1 MHVLSTEKLW
11 ETFEKRLKF
20 PERQVIHKRC
30 FFILILSL
38 FLAQNNL
45 FAQQP
50 PPTGDTSRVQILN
63 AATGEIIVFKNES
76 AKKFK
81 GKVVLRQKDATL
93 YCDSAILDNSE
104 NVYARGHVVIKQT
117 DTVSI
122 FADSVIFHGFS
133 RTADLFGDVVL
144 VNNDKKLF
152 TNKLNYDLNRKVA
165 TYNSKATLDNGRTQL
180 TSKRG
185 QYFVSTSQALFKE
198 QVLVV
203 DRDFDMKTDTL
214 KFDAKNSIATFL
226 APTLIYLRDTAQ
238 FYTEEGFYNMQNDN
252 AAFTKTPQY
261 QKLNQVATADTMLYD
276 GKTTIITLKGNAL
289 TKDSGK
295 EATANSIRYNRKT
308 EESQLEGNAHFVD
321 EKQNIISDTIVYH
334 PKTKTY
340 ATRGRSKIVNEA
352 QILEA
357 DLVDFDSQDS
367 IGIAIG
373 NVFWQDTASKTSL
386 RCEKMQYDQRR
397 DYIKAGG
404 GRPILS
410 SLVEKDTLWLRA
422 DTIITFKQKPTDT
435 ARSLIAYYKVRMY
448 KTNFQSVC
456 DSLFYSEQD
465 SIFRLFKDPI
475 VWSDTSQLSGDTM
488 RIMMK
493 NKKIDRVFLKN
504 NAFIIN
510 STDEAFFNQ
519 IKGREITAEFE
530 GDDLRRMFVEG
541 NAESVYY
548 ALDEK
553 GGYVSVNKMICSRML
568 VLFGDNKVDGIK
580 FYAQPKATMFP
591 MKQANHDDL
600 KMKGFRWEK
609 KLRPKNRLDL

>member
-1 MHVLSTEKLW
+1 MSLFSNTQYLLLNFKL
-11 ETFEKRLKF
+11 KKS
-20 PERQVIHKRC
+20 C
-30 FFILILSL
+30 FFLFILS
-38 FLAQNNL
+38 FLLCQQSI
-45 FAQQP
+45 FAQTLPTSQ

-93 YCDSAILDNSE
+93 YCDSAILDNAE

-152 TNKLNYDLNRKVA
+152 TNKMNYNLNTKVA
-165 TYNSKATLDNGRTQL
+165 TYNTKATLDNGQSQL

-185 QYFVSTSQALFKE
+185 QYNVSTSQAFFKE

-203 DRDFDMKTDTL
+203 DKDFDMKTDTL
-214 KFDAKNSIATFL
+214 NFDAKNNIATFL

-238 FYTEEGFYNMQNDN
+238 FYTEKGFYDMQNDK
-252 AAFTKTPQY
+252 AEFTQTPQY
-261 QKLNQVATADTMLYD
+261 QKKNQIATADTMLYD
-276 GKTTIITLKGNAL
+276 GKTTIITLKGKAF
-289 TKDSGK
+289 TKDSAR
-295 EATANSIRYNRKT
+295 EATANTIRYNRRT
-308 EESQLEGNAHFVD
+308 EESQLEGQAHYVD
-321 EKQNIISDTIVYH
+321 EKQNIISDTIIYQ

-357 DLVDFDSQDS
+357 DLVDFDSKDS
-367 IGIAIG
+367 VGIAVG
-373 NVFWQDTASKTSL
+373 NVFWQDTASKTTL
-386 RCEKMQYDQRR
+386 RCAKMQYDQRK
-397 DYIKAGG
+397 DFIKAGG

-410 SLVEKDTLWLRA
+410 SLVENDTLWLRA
-422 DTIITFKQKPTDT
+422 DTIITFKQKQTDT

-448 KTNFQSVC
+448 KKNFQSVC

-475 VWSDTSQLSGDTM
+475 VWSDTSQLTGDTM

-504 NAFIIN
+504 NAFILN
-510 STDEAFFNQ
+510 STDENFYNQ
-519 IKGREITAEFE
+519 IKGREITAEFD

-548 ALDEK
+548 VLDDANA
-553 GGYVSVNKMICSRML
+553 YTSVNKMICSRML

-580 FYAQPKATMFP
+580 FYTKPTATMFP
-591 MKQANHDDL
+591 MKQADHEGL

-609 KLRPKNRLDL
+609 KRRPKSQSDL

>member
-1 MHVLSTEKLW
+1 MLQLSINK
-11 ETFEKRLKF
+11 
-20 PERQVIHKRC
+20 PS
-30 FFILILSL
+30 FFTVNRTTYRFLILVLSL
-38 FLAQNNL
+38 FLIQKNA
-45 FAQQP
+45 FAQTSTS
-50 PPTGDTSRVQILN
+50 PTGDTSRVQILN
-63 AATGEIIVFKNES
+63 AATGEIIIFKNES

-104 NVYARGHVVIKQT
+104 NVYARGHVVMKQT

-122 FADSVIFHGFS
+122 FADSVIFKGFS
-133 RTADLFGDVVL
+133 RTAELFGDVVL

-152 TNKLNYDLNRKVA
+152 TNKLNYDLNRKIA
-165 TYNSKATLDNGRTQL
+165 TYNTKGTLDNGRTQM
-180 TSKRG
+180 TSRRG
-185 QYFVSTSQALFKE
+185 QYNVSTSQAFFKE

-203 DRDFDMKTDTL
+203 DKDFDLKTDTL
-214 KFDAKNSIATFL
+214 NFDAKNNIATFL

-238 FYTEEGFYNMQNDN
+238 FYTEAGFYDLAKDN

-261 QKLNQVATADTMLYD
+261 QKGNQIATADTMLYD
-276 GKTTIITLKGNAL
+276 GKTTIITLKGNAV
-289 TKDSGK
+289 TRDVGK

-308 EESQLEGNAHFVD
+308 EESQLEGNAHFRD
-321 EKQNIISDTIVYH
+321 EKQNIVSDTIIYQ

-357 DLVDFDSQDS
+357 DLVDFDSKDS

-373 NVFWQDTASKTSL
+373 NVFWQDTASKTTL
-386 RCEKMQYDQRR
+386 RCEKMQYDQRK
-397 DYIKAGG
+397 DFIKAGG

-410 SLVEKDTLWLRA
+410 SLIENDTLWLRA
-422 DTIITFKQKPTDT
+422 DTIITFKQKVTDT

-475 VWSDTSQLSGDTM
+475 VWSDTSQLTGDTM
-488 RIMMK
+488 RILMK

-530 GDDLRRMFVEG
+530 ADNLRRMFVEG

-548 ALDEK
+548 AVDEK

-580 FYAQPKATMFP
+580 FYTQPKATMFP

>member
-1 MHVLSTEKLW
+1 MLLLSVKEFL
-11 ETFEKRLKF
+11 L
-20 PERQVIHKRC
+20 IHFNSKKRC
-30 FFILILSL
+30 FFIAVLSL
-38 FLAQNNL
+38 FLVQKNL
-45 FAQQP
+45 FAQTQP
-50 PPTGDTSRVQILN
+50 LPTGDTSRVQILN

-152 TNKLNYDLNRKVA
+152 TNKLNYDLNRKIA

-185 QYFVSTSQALFKE
+185 QYNVSTNQAFFKE

-203 DRDFDMKTDTL
+203 DKDFDMKTDTL
-214 KFDAKNSIATFL
+214 NFDAKNNIATFL

-238 FYTEEGFYNMQNDN
+238 FYTEQGFYDLNKDN

-261 QKLNQVATADTMLYD
+261 QKNNQIATADTMLYD
-276 GKTTIITLKGNAL
+276 GKTTIITLRGNAL
-289 TKDSGK
+289 TRDAGK
-295 EATANSIRYNRKT
+295 EATASSIRYNRKT
-308 EESQLEGNAHFVD
+308 EESQLEGNAHFKD
-321 EKQNIISDTIVYH
+321 EKQNIVSDTIVYQ

-357 DLVDFDSQDS
+357 DLVDFDSKDS
-367 IGIAIG
+367 IGIAKG
-373 NVFWQDTASKTSL
+373 NVFWQDTASKTTL
-386 RCEKMQYDQRR
+386 RCQTMQYDQRK

-404 GRPILS
+404 GRPILG

-422 DTIITFKQKPTDT
+422 DTIITFKQKATDT

-504 NAFIIN
+504 NSFIVN

-530 GDDLRRMFVEG
+530 ADNLRRMFVEG

-580 FYAQPKATMFP
+580 FYTQPKATMFP

>member
-1 MHVLSTEKLW
+1 MS
-11 ETFEKRLKF
+11 
-20 PERQVIHKRC
+20 I
-30 FFILILSL
+30 FFV
-38 FLAQNNL
+38 QQNL
-45 FAQQP
+45 FAQQLT
-50 PPTGDTSRVQILN
+50 PTGDTSRVQILN
-63 AATGEIIVFKNES
+63 ATTGEIIVFKNES

-93 YCDSAILDNSE
+93 YCDSAILDNAE

-133 RTADLFGDVVL
+133 RTADLFGDVIL
-144 VNNDKKLF
+144 VNNDKKIF
-152 TNKLNYDLNRKVA
+152 ANKLNYDLNRKIA
-165 TYNSKATLDNGRTQL
+165 TYNNKATLDNGRTQL

-185 QYFVSTSQALFKE
+185 QYFVSTSQALFKD

-203 DRDFDMKTDTL
+203 DKDFDMKTDTL
-214 KFDAKNSIATFL
+214 KFDAQKNIATFL
-226 APTLIYLRDTAQ
+226 APTLIYLRDSAQ
-238 FYTEEGFYNMQNDN
+238 FYTEEGFYDLQNDN

-261 QKLNQVATADTMLYD
+261 QKLNQLATADTMLYD
-276 GKTTIITLKGNAL
+276 GKTTVITLKGNAV
-289 TKDSGK
+289 TKDTVK
-295 EATANSIRYNRKT
+295 EATANTIRYNRKT

-321 EKQNIISDTIVYH
+321 EKQNILSDTIVYH

-340 ATRGRSKIVNEA
+340 TTRGRSRIVNEA

-367 IGIAIG
+367 IGIAKG

-397 DYIKAGG
+397 EYIKAGG

-410 SLVEKDTLWLRA
+410 SLMEKDTLWLRA
-422 DTIITFKQKPTDT
+422 DTIITFKQKQSDT
-435 ARSLIAYYKVRMY
+435 ARSLIAYHKVRMY
-448 KTNFQSVC
+448 KSNFQSVC

-488 RIMMK
+488 RIMLK

-591 MKQANHDDL
+591 MKQANHDEL

>member
-1 MHVLSTEKLW
+1 MRQLSVKKNLFLNFNALQNCLLVAVLSVFLMPKNT
-11 ETFEKRLKF
+11 
-20 PERQVIHKRC
+20 
-30 FFILILSL
+30 
-38 FLAQNNL
+38 LAQIQTL
-45 FAQQP
+45 

-63 AATGEIIVFKNES
+63 ATTGEIIVSKNES

-93 YCDSAILDNSE
+93 YCDSAILDNAE
-104 NVYARGHVVIKQT
+104 NVFARGHVVIKQT
-117 DTVSI
+117 DSVSI
-122 FADSVIFHGFS
+122 FADSVVFKAFS
-133 RTADLFGDVVL
+133 RTADLFGDVIL

-152 TNKLNYDLNRKVA
+152 TNKLNYDLNRKIA
-165 TYNSKATLDNGRTQL
+165 TYNTKATLDNGRTQL
-180 TSKRG
+180 TSRRG
-185 QYFVSTSQALFKE
+185 QYNVSTSQAFFKE

-203 DRDFDMKTDTL
+203 DKDFDMKTDTL
-214 KFDAKNSIATFL
+214 NFDAKNNIATFL
-226 APTLIYLRDTAQ
+226 APTLIYLRDTSE
-238 FYTEEGFYNMQNDN
+238 FYTEEGFYDLNKDN

-261 QKLNQVATADTMLYD
+261 RKKNQVATADTMLYD
-276 GKTTIITLKGNAL
+276 GKTTIITLKGNAV
-289 TKDSGK
+289 TRDAGK

-321 EKQNIISDTIVYH
+321 EKQNIVSDTIVYQ

-340 ATRGRSKIVNEA
+340 ATRGRSKIINDA

-357 DLVDFDSQDS
+357 DLVDFDSKDS
-367 IGIAIG
+367 IGIAKG
-373 NVFWQDTASKTSL
+373 NVFWQDTASKTTL

-404 GRPILS
+404 GRPILG

-422 DTIITFKQKPTDT
+422 DTIITFKQKATDT

-448 KTNFQSVC
+448 KSNFQSVC

-504 NAFIIN
+504 NAFIVN
-510 STDEAFFNQ
+510 STDETFFNQ

-530 GDDLRRMFVEG
+530 ADNLRRMFVEG

-591 MKQANHDDL
+591 MKQADHDGL

>member
-1 MHVLSTEKLW
+1 MLGLSIN
-11 ETFEKRLKF
+11 TFLFLTVKPIRF
-20 PERQVIHKRC
+20 R
-30 FFILILSL
+30 FLIAVLSL
-38 FLAQNNL
+38 FLCLQNT
-45 FAQQP
+45 FAQIQP
-50 PPTGDTSRVQILN
+50 TTPPTGDTSRVQILN

-93 YCDSAILDNSE
+93 YCDSAILDNAE

-122 FADSVIFHGFS
+122 FADSVIFHAFS
-133 RTADLFGDVVL
+133 RTADLFGDVIL

-152 TNKLNYDLNRKVA
+152 TNKLNYDLNRKIA
-165 TYNSKATLDNGRTQL
+165 TYNTKGTLDNGQTQM

-185 QYFVSTSQALFKE
+185 QYNVSTGEAFFKE

-203 DRDFDMKTDTL
+203 DKDFDLKTDTL
-214 KFDAKNSIATFL
+214 NFNAKNNVATFL
-226 APTLIYLRDTAQ
+226 APTLIYMRDTAQ
-238 FYTEEGFYNMQNDN
+238 FYTEKGFYDLQNNN
-252 AAFTKTPQY
+252 AAFTQTPQY
-261 QKLNQVATADTMLYD
+261 QKKNQVATADTMLYD
-276 GKTTIITLKGNAL
+276 GKTTIITLRGNAL
-289 TKDSGK
+289 TKDSARK
-295 EATANSIRYNRKT
+295 ATANTIRYNRRT
-308 EESQLEGNAHFVD
+308 EESQLEGNARFID
-321 EKQNIISDTIVYH
+321 EKQNIVSDTIVYQ

-340 ATRGRSKIVNEA
+340 ATRGRSKIINEA

-357 DLVDFDSQDS
+357 DLVDFDSKDS
-367 IGIAIG
+367 IGIAKG
-373 NVFWQDTASKTSL
+373 NVFWQDTASKTTL
-386 RCEKMQYDQRR
+386 RCEKMQYDQRK
-397 DYIKAGG
+397 DYIKASG

-422 DTIITFKQKPTDT
+422 DTIITYKQKQTDT

-448 KTNFQSVC
+448 KNNFQSVC

-510 STDEAFFNQ
+510 STDEFFYNQ
-519 IKGREITAEFE
+519 IKGREITAEFD
-530 GDDLRRMFVEG
+530 GDDLRRMFVDG

-548 ALDEK
+548 VLDEK
-553 GGYVSVNKMICSRML
+553 NAYTSVNKMICSRML

-580 FYAQPKATMFP
+580 FYTQPKATMFP
-591 MKQANHDDL
+591 MKQADHDGL

-609 KLRPKNRLDL
+609 KRRPKSRLDL

>member
-1 MHVLSTEKLW
+1 MHPLSVKDCL
-11 ETFEKRLKF
+11 FLNASK
-20 PERQVIHKRC
+20 KRC
-30 FFILILSL
+30 FFIAVLSL
-38 FLAQNNL
+38 FLLQKNLIAQT
-45 FAQQP
+45 QP
-50 PPTGDTSRVQILN
+50 PPPATGDTSRVQILN

-93 YCDSAILDNSE
+93 YCDSAILDNAE
-104 NVYARGHVVIKQT
+104 NIYARGHVVIKQT

-122 FADSVIFHGFS
+122 FADSVIFKGFS

-152 TNKLNYDLNRKVA
+152 TNKLNYDLNRKIA
-165 TYNSKATLDNGRTQL
+165 TYNTKATLDNGRTQL

-185 QYFVSTSQALFKE
+185 QYNVSTSQAFFKE

-203 DRDFDMKTDTL
+203 DKDFDLKTDTL
-214 KFDAKNSIATFL
+214 NFDAKNNIATFL

-238 FYTEEGFYNMQNDN
+238 FYTEEGFYDLNKDN
-252 AAFTKTPQY
+252 AAFTRSPQY
-261 QKLNQVATADTMLYD
+261 QKNNQVATADTMLYD
-276 GKTTIITLKGNAL
+276 GKTTIITLKGKAL
-289 TKDSGK
+289 TRDAGK
-295 EATANSIRYNRKT
+295 EATANTIRYNRKT

-321 EKQNIISDTIVYH
+321 EKQNIVSDTIIYQ

-357 DLVDFDSQDS
+357 DLVDFDSKDS

-373 NVFWQDTASKTSL
+373 NVFWQDTASKTTL

-410 SLVEKDTLWLRA
+410 SLVENDTLWLRA
-422 DTIITFKQKPTDT
+422 DTIITFKQKQTDT

-448 KTNFQSVC
+448 KSNFQSIC

-504 NAFIIN
+504 NSFIVN

-530 GDDLRRMFVEG
+530 ADNLRRMFVEG

-580 FYAQPKATMFP
+580 FYTQPKATMFP

-609 KLRPKNRLDL
+609 KLRPKNRFDL